1 MPGLGECVA
10 SVLRESWKPAP
21 PVFSGSDADLEAAA
35 PILFATGAASLGWW
49 KLRSTIDPS
58 TEVHA
63 GLHEAFRMHALQA
76 ALQVR
81 MIVTL
86 IPALLDAGIEPLLVK
101 GWAAARTYPEPAL
114 RPYGDI
120 DICVSDVAR
129 ARTALDTDV
138 LRRFNVDLHEGGEH
152 LIDVPFG
159 EVVANSM
166 AIDLDGVAVRIPSD
180 EHHLRILVLH
190 LLHHGAW
197 RPLWLC
203 DIGAALDVIGD
214 SFDWEVFLGTDPVRR
229 HWIACTLRVA
239 ESLLGADLSKAP
251 DHVRSVR
258 VPSWFERA
266 VLREWTRRHRW
277 VAARPIGEVIATRP
291 WTAPAEIVRRWPDPI
306 RSSVHSGARFD
317 RRTRFPLQLRY
328 ACSRLGKVLRQTME
342 AGRSRTAPSSTIGP

>member
-35 PILFATGAASLGWW
+35 PILLATGAASLGWW

-58 TEVHA
+58 IEVLA

-81 MIVTL
+81 TIVTL
-86 IPALLDAGIEPLLVK
+86 IPALRDAGLEPLLVK
-101 GWAAARTYPEPAL
+101 GWAAARNYPEPAL

-120 DICVSDVAR
+120 DLCVSDVAR
-129 ARTALDTDV
+129 ARTVLDTDD
-138 LRRFNVDLHEGGEH
+138 LRHFNVDLHEGGEH

-159 EVVANSM
+159 DVM
-166 AIDLDGVAVRIPSD
+166 ASSRTIDLHGVAVRIPSG

-190 LLHHGAW
+190 LLYHGAW

-214 SFDWEVFLGTDPVRR
+214 GFDWEVFLGTDQLRR
-229 HWIACTLRVA
+229 HWIECTLRIA
-239 ESLLGADLSKAP
+239 EALLGADLSRAP
-251 DHVRSVR
+251 DHVRSAG
-258 VPSWFERA
+258 VPSWVERA
-266 VLREWTRRHRW
+266 VLREWTRHHRW
-277 VAARPIGEVIATRP
+277 VATRPIGEVIARRP
-291 WTAPAEIVRRWPDPI
+291 WTAPAEILRRWPDPI
-306 RSSVHSGARFD
+306 RSSVHSGARLD
-317 RRTRFPLQLRY
+317 RRTRFPLQIRY
-328 ACSRLGKVLRQTME
+328 ACSRLGKVVRQTIE
-342 AGRSRTAPSSTIGP
+342 AGRFQPAPWTRIGR